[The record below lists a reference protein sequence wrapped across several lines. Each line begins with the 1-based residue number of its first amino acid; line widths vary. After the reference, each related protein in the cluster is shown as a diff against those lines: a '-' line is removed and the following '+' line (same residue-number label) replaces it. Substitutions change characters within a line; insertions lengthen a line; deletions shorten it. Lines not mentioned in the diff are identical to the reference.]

1 MCTIIA
7 DTRCSKLW
15 SVIYCSNNMAIR
27 DRERYFKFIFGHL
40 PIINWDNYLY
50 VNNVLQY
57 LLMKKITSP
66 SEQIKLVS
74 WNKPLLFLI

>member
-7 DTRCSKLW
+7 YTRCSKLW
-15 SVIYCSNNMAIR
+15 SVFYCSNNMAIR

-40 PIINWDNYLY
+40 PIINWENYLY

-57 LLMKKITSP
+57 LLMKKSP
-66 SEQIKLVS
+66 HRQNRL
-74 WNKPLLFLI
+74 N